1 MYSATD
7 PDNMVSLTAD
17 DPDGAIF
24 KELVSKAHLKVSM
37 VIFTTRSVRVLK
49 SETRTE
55 HESDDDCWWLD
66 GLEMVLT
73 PPSPERYSK

>member
-7 PDNMVSLTAD
+7 PDNLVSLTAD

-37 VIFTTRSVRVLK
+37 VIPTMRSFPALI
-49 SETRTE
+49 SETCTE
-55 HESDDDCWWLD
+55 HQSDDDCWWLD
-66 GLEMVLT
+66 GLKMVLA
-73 PPSPERYSK
+73 PPSPERYPK

>member
-1 MYSATD
+1 MLIVHSATD
-7 PDNMVSLTAD
+7 PDNLVSLTAD

-37 VIFTTRSVRVLK
+37 VIPSMRSSPALT

-66 GLEMVLT
+66 GLEMVLA
-73 PPSPERYSK
+73 PPRSE